1 MKKVILILSIFLC
14 LSANEKLKK
23 ECDKGN
29 AKSCYQLAEFYN
41 KKGTIATKEGQK
53 YIPLATEYYTRACDL
68 GMQKS
73 CKIMGERLLAFGV
86 FFIQGEVPEAEAMLR
101 AGCDKYKNADSC
113 AVLGDLFR
121 TGHIVK
127 KNIVEAEHYLR
138 KSCKAKSGA
147 GCTSLSMLYDIEK
160 KDPFKAFDYS
170 TMACELYDSDGCGLL
185 GLAYVLGNG
194 VPQDTHQGLY
204 YLIKSC
210 DMQNAKGCN
219 GAGVVLRGLN
229 NDEEAKAY
237 FKRSCELKYQE
248 GCSNYAKMN
257 F

>member
-1 MKKVILILSIFLC
+1 MKKIILILSIFLC

-41 KKGTIATKEGQK
+41 KKGTIATKEDQK

-86 FFIQGEVPEAEAMLR
+86 FFIQGEVPEAEATLR
-101 AGCDKYKNADSC
+101 TGCDKFKNADSC
-113 AVLGDLFR
+113 AVLGNLFR

-127 KNIVEAEHYLR
+127 KNIVEAEHYLK
-138 KSCKAKSGA
+138 KSCNAKSGT
-147 GCTSLSMLYDIEK
+147 GCTSLSMLYDVEK
-160 KDPFKAFDYS
+160 KDPFRAFDYS
-170 TMACELYDSDGCGLL
+170 TRACELYDSDGCALL
-185 GLAYVLGNG
+185 GFSYALGKGVLQDIHKALHYLA
-194 VPQDTHQGLY
+194 
-204 YLIKSC
+204 KSC
-210 DMQNAKGCN
+210 DMKNGKGCN
-219 GAGVVLRGLN
+219 GAGMISERLN
-229 NDEEAKAY
+229 NNEEARRY
-237 FKRSCELKYQE
+237 FQKSCELKYQK
-248 GCSNYAKMN
+248 GCENYASMN